1 MKHFWLAT
9 VLFFGV
15 SGTLFAYQTDERVFD
30 LLSRLRLTHS
40 DTGKMDIYLALSDHY
55 LLQNPT
61 KAENNARLAL
71 ILAEN
76 NGDHH
81 RHFEALNNLII
92 VARDNRNDLSKAH
105 ELLQI
110 ALQLPQETLPLA
122 DLILLREQVGR
133 TALALD
139 QHEEAQRAFLEQLN
153 LAESTGDAY
162 GTGRAHYYL
171 GKLYRSRNEPE
182 RALDHLESALERFAV
197 AKADFERIKTLNDLG
212 MTYGRLKDYQRNL
225 TYCSRALDGARQLGN
240 TVLTTDIHRN
250 IGFAYEHLGKTTDAL
265 RHYTMA
271 MESAE
276 ETDDPAVLAGSGVAL
291 GDIELERC
299 REPEARTYFGRALAA
314 AEAADRKALLR
325 DAYDGMYRFYD
336 QTGQPDSAFLY
347 LQKLT
352 AVKDALYNE
361 EQARQMVRNQIKY
374 ESERKEAEN
383 KRLRALELENKIT
396 IQNQRLQVY
405 GLVVIVLLVLGSIYF
420 LFREIRTKRA
430 ANQELEEEVNRRTV
444 ALEEKN
450 AELSTAN
457 EQLEQSNHEL
467 ERFAYIASHDL
478 KSPLRNVIS
487 FLNLIERKLRKYPED
502 KDLKEYLRF
511 AGDSARQMHQL
522 IQDVLEFSRA
532 GSDDEPLED
541 VDLNESLH
549 LVMRNL
555 QKEMQQRDAG
565 VFVEQLPMVR
575 ANNVQM
581 LQLFQNL
588 IGNGIKYNQSNRAR
602 VLVRHRAEAERHVF
616 SVQDN
621 GIGIGEEFH
630 RQIFS
635 MFKRLHTKE
644 EYAGTG
650 IGLALCKKIV
660 DRLGGE
666 IWLESESG
674 RGTTFYFSI
683 PFSAN

>member
-15 SGTLFAYQTDERVFD
+15 SGRLLAFQTDERVFD
-30 LLSRLRLTHS
+30 LLSQLRLTHT

-55 LLQNPT
+55 LPGNVD
-61 KAENNARLAL
+61 KSENNARLAL

-76 NGDHH
+76 NADHA
-81 RHFEALNNLII
+81 RHFRALNNLII
-92 VARDNRNDLSKAH
+92 IARDRRGDLSVAH
-105 ELLQI
+105 ELLQT
-110 ALQLPQETLPLA
+110 ARQLPPAELSSA
-122 DLILLREQVGR
+122 DIIRLREQIGR

-139 QHEEAQRAFLEQLN
+139 QHEEAQRSFLEQLN

-162 GTGRAHYYL
+162 GTGRAHFYL

-182 RALDHLESALERFAV
+182 RALQHLESALERFV
-197 AKADFERIKTLNDLG
+197 AAGADFERIRTLNDLG
-212 MTYGRLKDYQRNL
+212 MTYGRLRNYERNL
-225 TYCSRALDGARQLGN
+225 TYCARALDGARSLGN
-240 TVLTTDIHRN
+240 ARLMTSIHRN
-250 IGFAYEHLGKTTDAL
+250 IAFAYEHLGKTTDAL
-265 RHYTMA
+265 RHYTLA
-271 MESAE
+271 LESAE
-276 ETDDPAVLAGSGVAL
+276 ETDDPVVLSGSGVAL

-299 REPEARTYFGRALAA
+299 REPEARTYYRRALAA
-314 AEAADRKALLR
+314 AERADRKALLR

-336 QTGQPDSAFLY
+336 QTGQPDSAFLF

-352 AVKDALYNE
+352 EVKDALYNE

-396 IQNQRLQVY
+396 IQNQRIQVY
-405 GLVVIVLLVLGSIYF
+405 GLVVIILLVLGSLYF

-430 ANQELEEEVNRRTV
+430 LNQELEAEVNRRTV

-450 AELSTAN
+450 AELSAAN

-502 KDLKEYLRF
+502 VDLKEYLRF

-532 GSDDEPLED
+532 GSDEEPLED

-565 VFVEQLPMVR
+565 VFVEQLPTVR

-588 IGNGIKYNQSNRAR
+588 IGNGIKYNQSDRAR
-602 VLVRHRAEAERHVF
+602 VLVRHRREDERHVF
-616 SVQDN
+616 SIQDN
-621 GIGIGEEFH
+621 GIGIDETFH

-666 IWLESESG
+666 IWLESTTG
-674 RGTTFYFSI
+674 RGTTFYFSL